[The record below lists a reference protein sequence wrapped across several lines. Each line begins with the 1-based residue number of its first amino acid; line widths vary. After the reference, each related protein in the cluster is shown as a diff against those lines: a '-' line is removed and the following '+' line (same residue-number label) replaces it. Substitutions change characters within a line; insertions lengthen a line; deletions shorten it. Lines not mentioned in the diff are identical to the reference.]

1 MGIEKTN
8 REMFVRFVREHF
20 NIRSGEIPDNILR
33 QLRVKGDDP
42 DPEDLAEPRFR
53 PIHDLMAD
61 IIALY
66 EERLNVKIRILDMDE
81 YVRLICKAKY
91 ACLLCGFMEYLFDAE
106 NRTVYIE
113 RYEYDSRVLTFLNY
127 VDAVLR
133 SRGWFRRPVRNI
145 RLFRIHA
152 YPPRMIVA
160 TNWLHTHG
168 NPFIRHGNRYLM
180 YAPEDLWKTQFW
192 FNSNR

>member
-1 MGIEKTN
+1 ML
-8 REMFVRFVREHF
+8 VRFVREHF
-20 NIRSGEIPDNILR
+20 NIRSGNIPGNILR

-42 DPEDLAEPRFR
+42 DPEDLAEPRFQ

-66 EERLNVKIRILDMDE
+66 ETRLNIKIRILDMDE

-113 RYEYDSRVLTFLNY
+113 KYEYDSRVLTFLNY

-133 SRGWFRRPVRNI
+133 SRGLCRRRIRNI

-160 TNWLHTHG
+160 TNWLHTLG

-180 YAPEDLWKTQFW
+180 YAPEDLWKTRFW
-192 FNSNR
+192 FNRC

>member
-8 REMFVRFVREHF
+8 REMFARFVREHF
-20 NIRSGEIPDNILR
+20 NIRSGDIPDNILR

-53 PIHDLMAD
+53 PIHDLIAD

-66 EERLNVKIRILDMDE
+66 EERLNIKIRILDMDE
-81 YVRLICKAKY
+81 YMKLICKAKY

-127 VDAVLR
+127 VDAVFR
-133 SRGWFRRPVRNI
+133 SRGLYRRRIRNI

-160 TNWLHTHG
+160 TNWLHTLG
-168 NPFIRHGNRYLM
+168 NSFIRHGNRYLM

>member
-8 REMFVRFVREHF
+8 REMLARFVREHF
-20 NIRSGEIPDNILR
+20 NIRSGEMPGDILR
-33 QLRVKGDDP
+33 RLRVKGDPDP
-42 DPEDLAEPRFR
+42 DDLAEPRFQ

-66 EERLNVKIRILDMDE
+66 EKRLNVKIRILDMDE
-81 YVRLICKAKY
+81 YVRLVCRARY
-91 ACLLCGFMEYLFDAE
+91 ACRLCGFMEYLFDAE

-133 SRGWFRRPVRNI
+133 SRGWFRCRVRNI

-152 YPPRMIVA
+152 YPPLSVFAINR
-160 TNWLHTHG
+160 LHTLG
-168 NPFIRHGNRYLM
+168 NPFIRHGHRYLM
-180 YAPEDLWKTQFW
+180 YAPEDLWKTRYW
-192 FNSNR
+192 FHK